1 MVGETTPVLPGDRVT
16 VPPPI
21 SLGSGIHLIPAPLP
35 FKSPLW
41 VNTYVVEADDGL
53 LLIDC
58 GTDWEPGRTALREG
72 FKTLGL
78 DESAVHTLLVSHLHP
93 DHVGMSSR
101 LVRELGCR
109 FVMHERAGSMVDRY
123 NDTPGYVER
132 LRGIAHTHGVPDE
145 IIAAAANTQRADY
158 MPLIDPPDH
167 LVVDGDEIA
176 LGAGRSLLVVH
187 TPGHEPAH
195 ICLRDTMTGIFF
207 SGDHVLP
214 RISPVI
220 MYDVGIGDPLGDYM
234 ESLHRLISMGI
245 GVTYPAHGTLIDQ
258 GEERAR
264 QILLHHDRRLRD
276 MADLVRLADTNAWAV
291 MLQSFRPNL
300 DPVSARLAFLETV
313 SHLEHLRIEGRIHAV
328 DEEGEVF
335 YRA

>member
-1 MVGETTPVLPGDRVT
+1 MS
-16 VPPPI
+16 VPPPQ
-21 SLGSGIHLIPAPLP
+21 SLGNGIHQIPAPLP
-35 FKSPLW
+35 FVAPPW
-41 VNTYVVEADDGL
+41 VNIYAIEDDAGL

-58 GTDWEPGRTALREG
+58 GTDWEPGRQALRDG
-72 FKTLGL
+72 LSVLGL

-109 FVMHERAGSMVDRY
+109 FVMHERAAKLVDRY
-123 NDTPGYVER
+123 NDTPGYSKR
-132 LRGIAHTHGVPDE
+132 LEGIGRTHGVPE
-145 IIAAAANTQRADY
+145 RVLEVATRIERPGY
-158 MPLIDPPDH
+158 MPTIDPPDH
-167 LVVDGDEIA
+167 LVADGDEIA

-195 ICLRDTMTGIFF
+195 ICLRDTRTGILF

-220 MYDVGIGDPLGDYM
+220 MYDLDIGDPLGDYM
-234 ESLHRLISMGI
+234 GSLKRLITMEI
-245 GVTYPAHGTLIDQ
+245 GLTYPAHGTLIEH

-276 MADLVRLADTNAWAV
+276 MTDLVEAAESTAWDV
-291 MLQSFRPNL
+291 MTQSFRPNL

-313 SHLEHLRIEGRIHAV
+313 SHLEHLRARGRVIARDH
-328 DEEGEVF
+328 DGITR
-335 YRA
+335 YGG